1 MDAADKFMIFTKVCV
16 FITVVLGFLNGTDL
30 INISWW
36 IVFAP
41 VILVIILIMKE
52 LGAFNQ

>member
-1 MDAADKFMIFTKVCV
+1 MDAADKFMIFAKVCV
-16 FITVVLGFLNGTDL
+16 FITIVLGSLNEAEI

-36 IVFAP
+36 IVFSP
-41 VILVIILIMKE
+41 VILVFVLIMKE

>member
-1 MDAADKFMIFTKVCV
+1 MDAADKFMIFAKICV
-16 FITVVLGFLNGTDL
+16 FITIVLGFLNTTDI

-41 VILVIILIMKE
+41 VILVIVLIMKE

>member
-1 MDAADKFMIFTKVCV
+1 MDAADKFALFAKICV
-16 FITVVLGFLNGTDL
+16 YVTLGLAFFNLIEV

-41 VILVIILIMKE
+41 VILVVVLLMKE
-52 LGAFNQ
+52 LGAFN